1 MIAEAQVVG
10 PCSGR
15 GEAPRDVAKMGR
27 DVMAKLLKRL
37 EKELL
42 RKAKDP
48 KTKAKISKR
57 VKKLKK
63 I

>member
-1 MIAEAQVVG
+1 
-10 PCSGR
+10 
-15 GEAPRDVAKMGR
+15 
-27 DVMAKLLKRL
+27 MAKLLKRL
-37 EKELL
+37 EKKLL